1 MELLQVCRLL
11 VRCDRATA
19 ALQVASDPMKHLP
32 TKPWLV
38 GSLSVE
44 TIKVPIRDLP
54 LHLDG
59 LTLVQLSDFHFDGVR
74 LSPQLLEE
82 AISITNA
89 TQPDLIVLT
98 GDYIT
103 DDPSPIY
110 DLAKHLSV
118 LESRLGT
125 YAVMGNHDLYQPHSR
140 SIITRALT
148 DVNIRVLWDEVI
160 YPCGEDLAF
169 VGLRDYWSPKFNPH
183 PVMAQVPAQTPRIVL
198 SHNPDSAKT
207 LQQWRV
213 DLQLSGHTHGG
224 QIILPGY
231 GPVVSGLKK
240 FRKKSHKSVQRWL
253 KPLTKN
259 CDKVVQYWDWA
270 QGLHRV
276 GDNLLYVNRG
286 LGTHS
291 PGRFFCPP
299 EVTIIQLK
307 AW

>member
-1 MELLQVCRLL
+1 MDLLQVYDRAIADLKIASPMNHLL
-11 VRCDRATA
+11 VG
-19 ALQVASDPMKHLP
+19 ALSIED
-32 TKPWLV
+32 
-38 GSLSVE
+38 
-44 TIKVPIRDLP
+44 IKVPIRDLP
-54 LHLDG
+54 QHLDG

-82 AISITNA
+82 AIAATNA
-89 TQPDLIVLT
+89 VQPDLIVLT
-98 GDYIT
+98 GDYVT
-103 DDPSPIY
+103 DDPSPIHG
-110 DLAKHLSV
+110 LAQYLTGLK
-118 LESRLGT
+118 SRLGT
-125 YAVMGNHDLYQPHSR
+125 YAVMGNHDLCQPSSR
-140 SIITRALT
+140 ATITRALT
-148 DVNIRVLWDEVI
+148 EVGIRVLWDEVV
-160 YPCGEDLAF
+160 YPCNGLAF
-169 VGLRDYWSPKFNPH
+169 VGLRDYWSPQFNPH
-183 PVMAQVPAQTPRIVL
+183 PVMAQVSAETPRIVL

-224 QIILPGY
+224 QVILPGY
-231 GPVVSGLKK
+231 GPAVVGLKK
-240 FRKKSHKSVQRWL
+240 LRKSSHKSVQRWL

-276 GDNLLYVNRG
+276 GNNLLYVNRG

-299 EVTIIQLK
+299 EVTVIRLQ